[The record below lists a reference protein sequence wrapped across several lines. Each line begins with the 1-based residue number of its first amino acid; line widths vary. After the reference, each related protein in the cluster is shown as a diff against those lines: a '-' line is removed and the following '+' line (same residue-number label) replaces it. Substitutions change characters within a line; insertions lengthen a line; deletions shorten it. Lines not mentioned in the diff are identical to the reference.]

1 MRILA
6 SVLVA
11 AVLAGCSAGDPSPT
25 PTPQV
30 SITQGQAEAAARAA
44 SPQAVSL
51 VSAKLGPLEGFA
63 GNLNVPGNPLVWA
76 VTFTGSFARGCGPA
90 PPQGST
96 PRPCPPPATS
106 TTVFVDAQT
115 GTFVAGVTPA
125 VN

>member
-6 SVLVA
+6 SVLLA
-11 AVLAGCSAGDPSPT
+11 AVLAGCSAGVVTLTSA
-25 PTPQV
+25 PQV
-30 SITQGQAEAAARAA
+30 AITQSQAEAAARAA

-51 VSAKLGPLEGFA
+51 VNARLGPLGGFA
-63 GNLNVPGNPLVWA
+63 GHLNVPGNPLVWA

-96 PRPCPPPATS
+96 PGPCPPPATS

-125 VN
+125 IK